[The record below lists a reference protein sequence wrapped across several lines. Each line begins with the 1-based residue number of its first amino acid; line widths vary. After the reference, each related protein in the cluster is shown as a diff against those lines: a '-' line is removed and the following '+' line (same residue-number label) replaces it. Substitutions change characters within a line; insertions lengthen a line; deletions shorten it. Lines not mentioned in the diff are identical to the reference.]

1 MSASDVLST
10 LRLAALAQDR
20 LAGALRGHGLTVD
33 RWRVLEHVVAA
44 PGASMSDVAD
54 ALVMAPATATRAVD
68 ALVETGAVYRAAD
81 PADRRRVV
89 LHPTAAGAALREGAR
104 PLAHAVAPELEVA
117 AQTATATARPATATT
132 ARTSS

>member
-33 RWRVLEHVVAA
+33 RWRVLEHVVAS

-89 LHPTAAGAALREGAR
+89 LHPTATGVALREGAGPPPER
-104 PLAHAVAPELEVA
+104 RGAQQAVGAHATIHPPG
-117 AQTATATARPATATT
+117 RPPPAN
-132 ARTSS
+132 